1 MEQSLPR
8 VLTVTVMCACAG
20 LLAVAACTHTT
31 DRVLEPVGGGDAST
45 TEPAVGDASLSPI
58 GPVARPPTEKEDE
71 PSNEFRLARS
81 PEFGAGRAQAQLT
94 NAISIQTSD
103 ALGGAAGTPGYGGGA
118 GRGTPVAAGGAR
130 YF

>member
-1 MEQSLPR
+1 
-8 VLTVTVMCACAG
+8 MCACAG

-31 DRVLEPVGGGDAST
+31 DRVLEPVGAGDAST
-45 TEPAVGDASLSPI
+45 TEPAVGDAGLSPI

-81 PEFGAGRAQAQLT
+81 PEFGTGRAQAHFT
-94 NAISIQTSD
+94 NVISLKTSD
-103 ALGGAAGTPGYGGGA
+103 ALPGAGAGGAAGTPGSGGGA